1 MKRLESPY
9 YSDRQALGSLSI
21 VLQTI
26 LELTGNLKA
35 SGGITIKMSPLSSS
49 TSSMDGSPSQ
59 SSFEFLIDIPSSLKE
74 KEARSNSRQS
84 MSSSRPT
91 GTLNNGIPTKT
102 IPPFVVASKM
112 SSTLTCTET
121 LTPELVDLTSPLLEL
136 SPPPLKRAKG
146 MWASES
152 FELNLLDP
160 LPPLTGRP
168 LHPMLPLPE
177 TLEPIPVS
185 SPETPIS
192 PLFDLAPMSLPLC
205 PTPHPLAP
213 PSMMKKN
220 ELPDLP
226 LCQDSSLMMMDSQ
239 QDYCEECFCFVEDC
253 VCAEQFDFCDDLDD
267 CEF

>member
-9 YSDRQALGSLSI
+9 YSDRQALGSLAI

-26 LELTGNLKA
+26 LELTGRLKA
-35 SGGITIKMSPLSSS
+35 SGGITIKMSPSSSS

-59 SSFEFLIDIPSSLKE
+59 SSFEFSIDIPSSSKG
-74 KEARSNSRQS
+74 KEASSSSRRST
-84 MSSSRPT
+84 SSSRPT

-112 SSTLTCTET
+112 SSTLTCTEI
-121 LTPELVDLTSPLLEL
+121 LTPELVDLSSPSPES
-136 SPPPLKRAKG
+136 SPPPLKRARG

-160 LPPLTGRP
+160 LPPLTGPP
-168 LHPMLPLPE
+168 LHRMLPLPE
-177 TLEPIPVS
+177 TLEPIPIS

-192 PLFDLAPMSLPLC
+192 PLFDLSPMSLPMR

-213 PSMMKKN
+213 PSMMQKN
-220 ELPDLP
+220 EKQDLP
-226 LCQDSSLMMMDSQ
+226 LCPDSSMMMMDSQ
-239 QDYCEECFCFVEDC
+239 EDYCEECFCFMEDC
-253 VCAEQFDFCDDLDD
+253 VCDEQFPLDDEDD